1 MKSSATDPAAGRV
14 TFRVLVSGRLWLA
27 ALMGFAGG
35 LPLLLTLTV
44 LQAWLTAEDIS
55 LTTIGLLGLVGL
67 PYSIKFLWAPLLD
80 RFKPLALGRRRGWLL
95 LAQIALAG
103 SIVLL
108 GLQDPS
114 TNIWGIVA
122 AGSLIAFFSATQDII
137 IDAYRRESLPD
148 SEQGLGASYYV
159 YGYRLGVLLAGAG
172 GLILADIIGFSG
184 VYFVMAA
191 IMLACVV
198 VTLLAPEPEAESS
211 PRSLSESFIG
221 PFVEFF
227 TRRNDAK
234 RALLVLI
241 FIVIYKLGDN
251 LANHMAIPFYL
262 ELGFSNTEV
271 GSVAKIFGTGALLF
285 GVFLGGAFT
294 LKMGLYRAMWV
305 IGVLQAMS
313 TACYVFLALAGYHL
327 GWLAAVIGFENL
339 TVGMGTAA
347 LLAFMASLTN
357 RQFTATQF
365 ALLSTLATL
374 PRALL
379 SAPSGFMAE
388 QLGWP
393 QFFVVCAL
401 LALPGL
407 LLLPLLRQWFGD
419 GVEAASDDASEQAA
433 PTRSTVVDAS

>member
-1 MKSSATDPAAGRV
+1 
-14 TFRVLVSGRLWLA
+14 
-27 ALMGFAGG
+27 MGFAGG
-35 LPLLLTLTV
+35 LPLLLTLTL
-44 LQAWLTAEDIS
+44 LQAWLTAEDVG

-80 RFKPLALGRRRGWLL
+80 RFKPLPLGRRRGWLVVT
-95 LAQIALAG
+95 QTALAA
-103 SIVLL
+103 SIAVL
-108 GLQDPS
+108 GMQDPS
-114 TNIWGIVA
+114 ANIWGIVVA
-122 AGSLIAFFSATQDII
+122 ATLIAFFSATQDIV
-137 IDAYRRESLPD
+137 IDAYRRESLAD
-148 SEQGLGASYYV
+148 SEQGLGASYYT
-159 YGYRLGVLLAGAG
+159 YGYRLGMLLASAG
-172 GLILADIIGFSG
+172 GLILADIIGFSA
-184 VYFVMAA
+184 VYFLMAA
-191 IMLACVV
+191 IMLACVI
-198 VTLLAPEPEAESS
+198 VTLVAPEPEAESR

-227 TRRNDAK
+227 KRRNDAT
-234 RALLVLI
+234 RALLVLV

-271 GSVAKIFGTGALLF
+271 GSLAKIYGTGALLF

-294 LKMGLYRAMWV
+294 LKMGLYRSMFV
-305 IGVLQAMS
+305 IGVLQALS

-374 PRALL
+374 PRSLL

-393 QFFVVCAL
+393 QFFIVCAL

-407 LLLPLLRQWFGD
+407 LLLPLVRQWFGD
-419 GVEAASDDASEQAA
+419 DEKSGAASAAGEASRSPVADAS
-433 PTRSTVVDAS
+433 